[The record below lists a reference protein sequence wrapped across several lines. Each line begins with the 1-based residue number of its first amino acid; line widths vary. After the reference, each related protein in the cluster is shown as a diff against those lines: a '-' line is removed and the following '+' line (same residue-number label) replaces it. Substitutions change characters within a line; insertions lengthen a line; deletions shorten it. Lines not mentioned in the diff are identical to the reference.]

1 MTFVLFLRMATIQTI
16 RIRAQ
21 INCLF
26 LTKDSS
32 HLLASVKD
40 GKLFVLTPAKKDKSK
55 KPLKT

>member
-1 MTFVLFLRMATIQTI
+1 MATIQAI
-16 RIRAQ
+16 RLRAH

-40 GKLFVLTPAKKDKSK
+40 GKLFVLTPAKGKSK
-55 KPLKT
+55 KP